1 MAEPRD
7 DGKRLVS
14 RILHATVPQKERFDE
29 RFEGGATRALLAPD
43 ERRTVLSAL
52 MLALSLAAAEPAA
65 TVAEA
70 PPAISSQEVVACGVA
85 SGRVAIG
92 FDKDL
97 DEEAI
102 QIAKGADPLSD
113 RTLTC
118 LAETSVRSDTLVLFE
133 DEALETRYRD
143 IYWPMV
149 QKQQHDMAV
158 RWLTEH
164 NLINGLPQPAEGQ
177 PLADYARAVESHC
190 GARQG
195 TTLAAQGKDM
205 VTIDAAALADPAAGS
220 RVECMIHV
228 VAASSP
234 PGAVSLGFTGVE
246 GGGPR

>member
-1 MAEPRD
+1 MAERRG

-14 RILHATVPQKERFDE
+14 WILHARVPQKERCDE
-29 RFEGGATRALLAPD
+29 RFERGAIGALFTPI
-43 ERRTVLSAL
+43 EVRTVLSAL
-52 MLALSLAAAEPAA
+52 TLALALAAGAPAA
-65 TVAEA
+65 VVDDA
-70 PPAISSQEVVACGVA
+70 PPAVSSQEVAACGVA
-85 SGRVAIG
+85 SSRVAIG

-102 QIAKGADPLSD
+102 QIAKGADPLND
-113 RTLTC
+113 KTLTC
-118 LAETSVRSDTLVLFE
+118 LAETSVRSDMLVLFE

-149 QKQQHDMAV
+149 QKQQHEMAV

-164 NLINGLPQPAEGQ
+164 GLINGLPQPADGQ
-177 PLADYARAVESHC
+177 PLAEYARAVETHC
-190 GARQG
+190 GAAQG

-234 PGAVSLGFTGVE
+234 PGVVSLGFTGVE